1 MSEIETSLSP
11 EVQAIRTKA
20 MDILKV
26 KWLHLYTFG
35 YPTEPF
41 PTNYSNDL
49 NCVIIGMLHAWPLEK
64 SYTEAE
70 LKRAISLAQ
79 ETIQEDLRDE
89 SARAPKYTEEEILEI
104 LKK

>member
-1 MSEIETSLSP
+1 MADIETLLSP

-26 KWLHLYTFG
+26 KWSHLYTFG

-41 PTNYSNDL
+41 PTSYANDL

-64 SYTEAE
+64 TYTEAE

-79 ETIQEDLRDE
+79 ETVQEDLRDE
-89 SARAPKYTEEEILEI
+89 STRAPKYTETEILEL